1 MRLPILGVVALL
13 ALIPGIAR
21 AQCTPAQQRSIT
33 DRRYAEARAELQ
45 AQLKRAPND
54 DAAMDCMGRL
64 LLEEGESGDAVDWL
78 EKAVK
83 IDGKSAQHHLG
94 LGSALRAETMKAGPL
109 KMPFLAGRLKKEY
122 ELAVALDPTLVDARH
137 GLLQLYAFAPG
148 VMGGSMAKA
157 REQAAEILKL
167 DPMRGHLD
175 YGMLA
180 ERGEDFAG
188 AEKEFLAGITVRP
201 DNAVPYN
208 ATGSFYRRRAR
219 WADATAMY
227 EKALKANPDARS
239 TSIAH
244 YGLGVVHQKNG
255 RAEPAKA
262 EFAAALAANPDNAEA
277 KKALASLK

>member
-1 MRLPILGVVALL
+1 MRLA
-13 ALIPGIAR
+13 IPTWTFTR
-21 AQCTPAQQRSIT
+21 AMWP
-33 DRRYAEARAELQ
+33 E
-45 AQLKRAPND
+45 
-54 DAAMDCMGRL
+54 
-64 LLEEGESGDAVDWL
+64 
-78 EKAVK
+78 
-83 IDGKSAQHHLG
+83 
-94 LGSALRAETMKAGPL
+94 
-109 KMPFLAGRLKKEY
+109 F
-122 ELAVALDPTLVDARH
+122 
-137 GLLQLYAFAPG
+137 
-148 VMGGSMAKA
+148 
-157 REQAAEILKL
+157 
-167 DPMRGHLD
+167 
-175 YGMLA
+175 
-180 ERGEDFAG
+180 

-208 ATGSFYRRRAR
+208 ATGSFYRRRER